1 MGIFS
6 KFSWGL
12 SKSRAKMS
20 SAMEDMLDS
29 FDEINDDLYT
39 ELEEILVMSDVGVY
53 TALEIV
59 QELKSRVSSQK
70 IKRPDEVKNEVKEI
84 VAEMLLGGEDL
95 GLITKPS
102 VLLVI
107 GVNGVGKTTSIGKLA
122 AKYKNEGKNVLLGAA
137 DTFRAAAIDQLDIWA

>member
-53 TALEIV
+53 TARNSSGAE
-59 QELKSRVSSQK
+59 SRVSRRLNVPTK
-70 IKRPDEVKNEVKEI
+70 LKAVKEI
-84 VAEMLLGGEDL
+84 VEMLRVVNLDL
-95 GLITKPS
+95 
-102 VLLVI
+102 I
-107 GVNGVGKTTSIGKLA
+107 GSHPCYYQHK
-122 AKYKNEGKNVLLGAA
+122 
-137 DTFRAAAIDQLDIWA
+137 RCQ

>member
-70 IKRPDEVKNEVKEI
+70 IKRPDEVKNEVK
-84 VAEMLLGGEDL
+84 
-95 GLITKPS
+95 K
-102 VLLVI
+102 
-107 GVNGVGKTTSIGKLA
+107 
-122 AKYKNEGKNVLLGAA
+122 
-137 DTFRAAAIDQLDIWA
+137 